1 MTMKKI
7 KCILIKKYFFSVF
20 CYFFILLSL
29 CGNCMEEVTKS
40 SSSEHEKSNGEET
53 QQFYD
58 SQDYDTQFCDGI
70 TDDELLFSFEYPP
83 PQNRKGIKELPGF
96 SECKVIAVFDTDYT
110 HNLPNVSSSGDLAQV
125 NTQINTGSSNELTH
139 LILNGE
145 DSSILNPSKTPLEI
159 LECLRFNTGK
169 GKSQEISAFVI
180 CKGNRISNDERRFMQ
195 EIDRQFFRYANNDPY
210 PKTGILFA
218 SFMWPTAFAASAA
231 TIYAIGN
238 FLDIIKNSQEDWT
251 FLVWN
256 VLTHAPVYG
265 RQFYQEAQNIA
276 GWLGGTEPFQPQS
289 GGDPFLPRTYQ
300 KSKSHYAAYASG
312 SLAAF
317 IHATTSLFFFYLAEK
332 HYFYS
337 FFVPTGSFLWVS
349 EFMRNLSR
357 IKRNIDQNYIRHY
370 DDEEDVKI
378 HDLHDDAEGIKIH
391 VMRQHLVRQNA
402 KFQKELH
409 RDDFVSAC
417 YDYIGSDQ
425 LNSVKVDDDIQEDE
439 EEFYFKISLLF
450 LRDLRFFYN
459 FDHQKMV
466 KTEERE
472 QKERASV
479 ILLPTEL
486 SNDPTEFSNHPV
498 EKLNRENIKQR
509 KKIKALNKEKENL
522 IKEKESLIEEWRKTE
537 NGKTGAQSVQ
547 PSASREKSNEVCSA
561 TLYTAS
567 FARLAGMEYLLGTVF
582 IAMVA
587 SQTCPSGKRA

>member
-7 KCILIKKYFFSVF
+7 KFILIKKYFFSVF
-20 CYFFILLSL
+20 CCFFILLSL
-29 CGNCMEEVTKS
+29 CANCMEEEDNS
-40 SSSEHEKSNGEET
+40 SDQGYN
-53 QQFYD
+53 QQSD
-58 SQDYDTQFCDGI
+58 DGI
-70 TDDELLFSFEYPP
+70 TDDELLFRSSFEYPP
-83 PQNRKGIKELPGF
+83 PQNRKESEKLPGS
-96 SECKVIAVFDTDYT
+96 SECKVIAVFEDFPVRDV
-110 HNLPNVSSSGDLAQV
+110 HLAGDLAQV
-125 NTQINTGSSNELTH
+125 NTQINTGRSNELTH

-180 CKGNRISNDERRFMQ
+180 CKGNRTSETERRFMQ
-195 EIDRQFFRYANNDPY
+195 EMDRQFFRYANNDPY

-265 RQFYQEAQNIA
+265 RQFYQEVQNIA
-276 GWLGGTEPFQPQS
+276 GWLGRTEPFQPQS
-289 GGDPFLPRTYQ
+289 GGDPFLPRAYQ

-337 FFVPTGSFLWVS
+337 FFVPTGPFLWVS

-391 VMRQHLVRQNA
+391 VMRQYLVRQNA

-409 RDDFVSAC
+409 DDDFVSAC

-439 EEFYFKISLLF
+439 KEFYFKISLLF

-459 FDHQKMV
+459 FDHQKIV

-472 QKERASV
+472 E
-479 ILLPTEL
+479 
-486 SNDPTEFSNHPV
+486 
-498 EKLNRENIKQR
+498 
-509 KKIKALNKEKENL
+509 
-522 IKEKESLIEEWRKTE
+522 
-537 NGKTGAQSVQ
+537 GKS
-547 PSASREKSNEVCSA
+547 
-561 TLYTAS
+561 
-567 FARLAGMEYLLGTVF
+567 
-582 IAMVA
+582 
-587 SQTCPSGKRA
+587 